1 MLTWTI
7 KSYNYIEAAEKLTE
21 HFEFYVS
28 KNEQE
33 KYYWLRIYNYRRIFS
48 DYIEADNL
56 DEACK
61 KADKRITEFLKE
73 EIETLNLLEREW
85 GEINGEAGSVDR

>member
-1 MLTWTI
+1 MNNWRIT
-7 KSYNYIEAAEKLTE
+7 SRNYVQSAEKMTK

-33 KYYWLRIYNYRRIFS
+33 KYYWIRIYNYRRIFS
-48 DYIEADNL
+48 DYIEASNL
-56 DEACK
+56 NEACE

-73 EIETLNLLEREW
+73 EIEILNLL
-85 GEINGEAGSVDR
+85 GK